1 MKHRKVLR
9 ILGIAVILA
18 LLVVAIPAAPAQAAY
33 YLYVTPASGE
43 IGSSAT
49 VTGTGLTPTTDPANP
64 KYVVVYFS
72 NQAPITSAYID
83 TQIIVYETVVPLKS
97 TDTIGNFTYSFSIP
111 AALTDGTTQANVT
124 AGTYYLYV
132 CQYLGTTLNK
142 YILASATYT
151 VTGGAGT
158 GEITLDPEE
167 GPVDTEVE
175 ITGTGFAAN
184 EDIEIEF
191 DGDEVDIEDGDD
203 DTDSDGEFTTYILV
217 PESTAGEQ
225 TITVNVNGSEAE
237 AEFTVEPEI
246 ILNLTSAKAGTEVTV
261 SGTGFGRRNDVTI
274 WFDNIGIDTATTD
287 SKGSF
292 DATFS
297 IPDLDAGIYDI
308 DAEDEDENLDTTKF
322 TIFVPSEPEPEPEP
336 GPPPEPTPTPSAT
349 SGSISPAATGPV
361 GADLIIS
368 GTGFEAGKAVTVKYG
383 DEEIAT
389 AIATTTGIL
398 VAAFK
403 VPVSEAGDHTITASD
418 GTNTLELT
426 FTVESK
432 APAIPAPLTPE
443 LGVRLKSPLFF
454 DWKEVTDASS
464 PVTYSL
470 QIATDRDFEA
480 ASIVLEKKEL
490 TKSEYTFTSAEELEL
505 VDPQAPYY
513 WRIRATDAAS
523 NEGEWTGAGEFY
535 VTAPFSLPNWAFY
548 TLIGLGGLVLFG
560 IGYWLG
566 RRTAFYY

>member
-1 MKHRKVLR
+1 MKHKIIFR
-9 ILGIAVILA
+9 IFGIAAILA
-18 LLVVAIPAAPAQAAY
+18 LLVVTIPATPAQAVS
-33 YLYVTPASGE
+33 YLYVTPTSGE

-49 VTGTGLTPTTDPANP
+49 VTGTGFTPTTDPAYP

-97 TDTIGNFTYSFSIP
+97 TDTIGNFTYSFTIP

-184 EDIEIEF
+184 DDIEIEF
-191 DGDEVDIEDGDD
+191 DGHEVDIEDGDD

-261 SGTGFGRRNDVTI
+261 SGTGFSRRDDVTI

-308 DAEDEDENLDTTKF
+308 DAEDEDENMDTTKF

-336 GPPPEPTPTPSAT
+336 GPEPGPPPEPTPTPSAT
-349 SGSISPAATGPV
+349 SGSLSPEATGAV

-368 GTGFEAGKAVTVKYG
+368 GTGFKASQEVTVKYD
-383 DEEIAT
+383 DEAVAT
-389 AIATTTGIL
+389 ATTTAQGIL

-403 VPVSEAGDHTITASD
+403 VPVSKAGDHTITASD

-432 APAIPAPLTPE
+432 APAIPAPLTPAM
-443 LGVRLKSPLFF
+443 GVRLESGSG
-454 DWKEVTDASS
+454 EERAH
-464 PVTYSL
+464 
-470 QIATDRDFEA
+470 QI
-480 ASIVLEKKEL
+480 
-490 TKSEYTFTSAEELEL
+490 
-505 VDPQAPYY
+505 
-513 WRIRATDAAS
+513 RICLHQGGR
-523 NEGEWTGAGEFY
+523 TGA
-535 VTAPFSLPNWAFY
+535 S
-548 TLIGLGGLVLFG
+548 
-560 IGYWLG
+560 
-566 RRTAFYY
+566 